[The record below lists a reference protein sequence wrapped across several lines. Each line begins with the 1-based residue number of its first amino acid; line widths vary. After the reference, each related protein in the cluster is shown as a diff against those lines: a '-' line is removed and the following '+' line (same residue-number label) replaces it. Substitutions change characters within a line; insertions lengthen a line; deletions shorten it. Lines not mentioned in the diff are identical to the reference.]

1 MTTSNRA
8 KTLNATKAR
17 TSEGLKPLTEP
28 TPSSLTRDLPEE
40 PLVVIQPNRSP
51 FALDLRDIWAHRE
64 LLYFLMWR
72 DVKVRYKQTALG
84 VVWVVLQ
91 PLLMMLIFTLLFG
104 KLAGIPSDY
113 GVPYALF
120 AYAGLLPWTFFAGAV
135 TSGGNSLTN
144 SASLVTKV

>member
-28 TPSSLTRDLPEE
+28 APSSLTRDLPEE
-40 PLVVIQPNRSP
+40 PLVVIQPDRSP
-51 FALDLRDIWAHRE
+51 FALDLREIWAHRE

-84 VVWVVLQ
+84 VAWVGLQ
-91 PLLMMLIFTLLFG
+91 PLIMMLTFTLFFG
-104 KLAGIPSDY
+104 NFAKIQSDD
-113 GVPYALF
+113 GTPYPLF
-120 AYAGLLPWTFFAGAV
+120 AYAGLLPWTFFSSAV
-135 TSGGNSLTN
+135 NLSGNSLVN
-144 SASLVTKV
+144 SA